1 MWLHL
6 IDLRGRGV
14 VPDDVSEGPGHDV
27 PLLGAAEPPAVGGL
41 VTEEESVPVLQRLE
55 LAPEK
60 TGECRSHELARGN
73 LLKETSWEYF
83 QLVQVSIQCDD
94 VSVCDPL
101 LPLQR
106 VSDAAHILSVLH
118 EAG

>member
-83 QLVQVSIQCDD
+83 QFIKISVQGNDVSIRDA
-94 VSVCDPL
+94 S

-106 VSDAAHILSVLH
+106 LSDSANILSVLH
-118 EAG
+118 E